1 MLILVSNQSSPR
13 TFFVCESAGVNKM
26 GRKKKKDKEKN
37 GNGNG
42 NGNGKNGKG
51 WLSGDTKRSIAAV
64 FLIALALLAVFSL
77 FGGAGTFGNYFNKV
91 MSLAF
96 GVGRYLLPVLMI
108 AVGFMYFRRDSESYY
123 VFVAAGFLIFFA
135 AILGFIHI
143 FYPLSEMVTAAKSGQ
158 GGGFLGAALAYPA
171 LKFFGMAAGMIVLI
185 AVALAALLLA
195 LNVPLRALL
204 KPVEWLKESSSAEA
218 TEDEEEKEG
227 AKIEIE
233 EKKPSAAQKISE
245 ILKRRE
251 EKPATVPRAPMPDKQ
266 RMIAGWKLPPLD
278 LLERASGKAKAGD
291 IETNAK
297 IIQETFKNF
306 GIEVEIGEISVG
318 PSVTQYCFKPAA
330 GIRLSKITGLNNNLS
345 LALAAHPIR
354 IEAPIPGKS
363 LIGIE
368 VPNKTSTMVRL
379 RDILE
384 SKEFEERKTNLTL
397 ALGQDVAGNYILGDL
412 TEMPHLMIAGATGT
426 GKSVSINTI
435 IVSLLYQNS
444 PDDLKLIL
452 VDPKRVE
459 LTGYNGIPHLLTP
472 TVVENGKVANS
483 LKWAIGEMER
493 RYKML
498 QEASSRDISSY
509 NEKIKP
515 GQTKNIVNEETGEV
529 IGEEEV
535 KRLPFIVIIIDELA
549 DIMAAHSKEVEAA
562 IVRLAQMARAVGIHL
577 IVSTQRP
584 SVEVLTGL
592 IKANIT
598 TRIAF
603 QVATQIDSRTILDMS
618 GAEKLLGNGD
628 MLYLSARSPKPK
640 RVQGVF
646 VSESEVK
653 RVVKS
658 IKSQLTEDVEYD
670 DEITAPQKVSFGGKM
685 TGAGSLSGDDE
696 GDEFYEE
703 AKDTVV
709 KAGKA
714 SASLLQRRLRVGYAR
729 AARLLDLLEAN
740 GVIGPADGSKPR
752 EILVD
757 APVGPVNAAGEVQYD
772 DDFQDQK
779 QRDRWQM

>member
-1 MLILVSNQSSPR
+1 
-13 TFFVCESAGVNKM
+13 M

-42 NGNGKNGKG
+42 YKSHKKWG
-51 WLSGDTKRSIAAV
+51 LAGDTKRSIAAV
-64 FLIALALLAVFSL
+64 FLIALAILAVFSL
-77 FGGAGTFGNYFNKV
+77 FGGAGTFGTYFNKIL
-91 MSLAF
+91 SLAF
-96 GVGRYLLPVLMI
+96 GVGRFLLPVLMVV
-108 AVGFMYFRRDSESYY
+108 VGFMYFRRDTDSYY
-123 VFVAAGFLIFFA
+123 VFVAAGFFVFFA

-143 FYPLSEMVTAAKSGQ
+143 FYPLADMVVVAKAGE
-158 GGGFLGAALAYPA
+158 GGGFLGAAAAYPA
-171 LKFFGMAAGMIVLI
+171 LKFFGFSAGIIVLLAI
-185 AVALAALLLA
+185 ALASLLLA

-204 KPVEWLKESSSAEA
+204 KPVEWMKERK
-218 TEDEEEKEG
+218 DEEEDE
-227 AKIEIE
+227 KIAPVPAAAVAMAEP
-233 EKKPSAAQKISE
+233 KPSAAVRISE
-245 ILKRRE
+245 IIKGRT
-251 EKPATVPRAPMPDKQ
+251 EKPVAERKMMMSDKQ

-278 LLERASGKAKAGD
+278 LLERTTGKSKAGD
-291 IETNAK
+291 IEENAK

-306 GIEVEIGEISVG
+306 GIETEIGEISVG
-318 PSVTQYCFKPAA
+318 PAVTQYCFKPAS
-330 GIRLSKITGLNNNLS
+330 GIKLSKITGLSNNLS
-345 LALAAHPIR
+345 LALAQHPIR

-368 VPNKTSTMVRL
+368 VPNKVSTMVRL
-379 RDILE
+379 RDIME
-384 SKEFEERKTNLTL
+384 SSEFAERKTNLTL
-397 ALGQDVAGNYILGDL
+397 ALGQDVGGNYILGDL

-426 GKSVSINTI
+426 GKSVGINTI
-435 IVSLLYQNS
+435 ITSLLYQNS

-459 LTGYNGIPHLLTP
+459 LTAFNGIPHLLTP
-472 TVVENGKVANS
+472 TIVENGKVANS

-498 QEASSRDISSY
+498 QEASSRDIFSY
-509 NEKIKP
+509 NSKIKE
-515 GQTKNIVNEETGEV
+515 GQKKNIVDEETGEV
-529 IGEEEV
+529 LGEEEV

-549 DIMAAHSKEVEAA
+549 DIMVSHSKEVEAA

-603 QVATQIDSRTILDMS
+603 QVATQIDSRTILDMG

-628 MLYLSARSPKPK
+628 MLYLSSRSPKPK
-640 RVQGVF
+640 RIQGVF

-658 IKSQLTEDVEYD
+658 IKSQLDGEVEYD
-670 DEITAPQKVSFGGKM
+670 EDVTATQRVSFGGKM
-685 TGAGSLSGDDE
+685 NGAVTGNEEGDDL
-696 GDEFYEE
+696 YEE

-709 KAGKA
+709 KSGKA

-729 AARLLDLLEAN
+729 AARLLDILEAN
-740 GVIGPADGSKPR
+740 GVIGQADGSKPR
-752 EILVD
+752 EILADSSVSAA
-757 APVGPVNAAGEVQYD
+757 APSEVQYD
-772 DDFQDQK
+772 DDLDDQK
-779 QRDRWQM
+779 KRERWQM

>member
-1 MLILVSNQSSPR
+1 
-13 TFFVCESAGVNKM
+13 M
-26 GRKKKKDKEKN
+26 GRRKKKDSEKEN

-42 NGNGKNGKG
+42 RGRPSKNRG
-51 WLSGDTKRSIAAV
+51 LSSDTKRSIVAV
-64 FLIALALLAVFSL
+64 FLIALAILAIFSL
-77 FGGAGTFGNYFNKV
+77 FGGAGTFGSYLSKTL
-91 MSLAF
+91 SLAF
-96 GVGRYLLPVLMI
+96 GMGRFLLPVLML
-108 AVGFMYFRRDSESYY
+108 AVGFLYFRRDTESYY
-123 VFVAAGFLIFFA
+123 VFVAAGFVLFFA
-135 AILGFIHI
+135 SILGIVHI
-143 FYPLSEMVTAAKSGQ
+143 FYPLDKMLAAAKIGA
-158 GGGFLGAALAYPA
+158 GGGFFGAATAYPV
-171 LKFFGMAAGMIVLI
+171 LKLFGFWAGLIVLAAI
-185 AVALAALLLA
+185 ALASFLLA

-204 KPVEWLKESSSAEA
+204 APIEWFKEKQAEY
-218 TEDEEEKEG
+218 EEQEEEEQEKPE
-227 AKIEIE
+227 ADTERKIS
-233 EKKPSAAQKISE
+233 PVAKISE
-245 ILKRRE
+245 VLKRKSDQSAETRGISAA
-251 EKPATVPRAPMPDKQ
+251 EKH
-266 RMIAGWKLPPLD
+266 RMVSGWKLPPLD
-278 LLERASGKAKAGD
+278 LLERTSGKAKAGD
-291 IETNAK
+291 IEGNAK

-306 GIEVEIGEISVG
+306 GIETEIGEISVG

-330 GIRLSKITGLNNNLS
+330 GIKLSKITGLNNNLS

-368 VPNKTSTMVRL
+368 VPNKSSTLVRL
-379 RDILE
+379 RDIIE
-384 SKEFEERKTNLTL
+384 SPDFSERKTNLTL

-426 GKSVSINTI
+426 GKSVCINTLI
-435 IVSLLYQNS
+435 TTLLYQNS

-452 VDPKRVE
+452 IDPKRVE
-459 LTGYNGIPHLLTP
+459 LTAFNGIPHLLTP
-472 TVVENGKVANS
+472 TVVDNGKVANS
-483 LKWAIGEMER
+483 LKWAIGQMES
-493 RYKML
+493 RYKLL
-498 QEASSRDISSY
+498 QGAGSRDIFSY
-509 NEKIKP
+509 NTKIKE
-515 GQTKNIVNEETGEV
+515 GQKREIVDEETGEV

-549 DIMAAHSKEVEAA
+549 DIMASHSKEVEAA

-603 QVATQIDSRTILDMS
+603 QVATQIDSRTILDM
-618 GAEKLLGNGD
+618 GGGEKLLGNGD

-640 RVQGVF
+640 RIQGVF

-658 IKSQLTEDVEYD
+658 IKGQLEGDVEYNE
-670 DEITAPQKVSFGGKM
+670 EITAPQKINTGGKFVGG
-685 TGAGSLSGDDE
+685 GADME

-740 GVIGPADGSKPR
+740 GIIGQADGSKPR

-757 APVGPVNAAGEVQYD
+757 QPRGGGRDPEIAYED
-772 DDFQDQK
+772 DQK
-779 QRDRWQM
+779 DQEKREKWQM

>member
-1 MLILVSNQSSPR
+1 
-13 TFFVCESAGVNKM
+13 M

-37 GNGNG
+37 GKNGNG
-42 NGNGKNGKG
+42 NGNGYASRKKSV
-51 WLSGDTKRSIAAV
+51 LKSDTKRSILAI
-64 FLIALALLAVFSL
+64 FLIAVALLAVFSL
-77 FGGAGTFGNYFNKV
+77 FGGAGTFGTYFNKIL
-91 MSLAF
+91 SLAF
-96 GVGRYLLPVLMI
+96 GLGRFLLPALMI
-108 AVGFMYFRRDSESYY
+108 VVGFMYFRRDTDSYY
-123 VFVAAGFLIFFA
+123 VFVAAGFFVFFA
-135 AILGFIHI
+135 AIIGFIHI
-143 FYPLSEMVTAAKSGQ
+143 FYPLQKMLAIAQSGQ
-158 GGGFLGAALAYPA
+158 GGGFLGAATAYPA
-171 LKFFGMAAGMIVLI
+171 LKFFGFSAGIIVLL

-204 KPVEWLKESSSAEA
+204 KPMEWMKKSDEEDESQEIPVAKPPAAAEA
-218 TEDEEEKEG
+218 LAGK
-227 AKIEIE
+227 
-233 EKKPSAAQKISE
+233 SAAARISE
-245 ILKRRE
+245 IIKGRT
-251 EKPATVPRAPMPDKQ
+251 EKPISERKMMMPDKQ

-278 LLERASGKAKAGD
+278 LLERTTGKSKAGD
-291 IETNAK
+291 IEVNAK

-306 GIEVEIGEISVG
+306 GIETEIGEISVG

-330 GIRLSKITGLNNNLS
+330 GIKLSKITGLNNNLS
-345 LALAAHPIR
+345 LALAQHPIR

-368 VPNKTSTMVRL
+368 VPNKVSTMVRL
-379 RDILE
+379 RDFME
-384 SKEFEERKTNLTL
+384 SAEFAERKTNLTL
-397 ALGQDVAGNYILGDL
+397 ALGQDVGGNYILGDL

-426 GKSVSINTI
+426 GKSVGINTI
-435 IVSLLYQNS
+435 ITSLLYQNS
-444 PDDLKLIL
+444 PEDLKFIL

-459 LTGYNGIPHLLTP
+459 LTAFNGIPHLLTP
-472 TVVENGKVANS
+472 TIVENGKVANS

-498 QEASSRDISSY
+498 QESASRDIFSY

-515 GQTKNIVNEETGEV
+515 DQKKNIIDEETGEIV
-529 IGEEEV
+529 GEEGV
-535 KRLPFIVIIIDELA
+535 KRLPYIVIIIDELA
-549 DIMAAHSKEVEAA
+549 DIMASHSKDVEAA

-603 QVATQIDSRTILDMS
+603 QVATQIDSRTILDMG

-640 RVQGVF
+640 RIQGVF

-658 IKSQLTEDVEYD
+658 IKSQLEGEVEYD
-670 DEITAPQKVSFGGKM
+670 EEVTATQRVSFGGKM
-685 TGAGSLSGDDE
+685 NGAVGGGDEE
-696 GDEFYEE
+696 GDELYEE
-703 AKDTVV
+703 AKDTVI
-709 KAGKA
+709 KSGKA

-729 AARLLDLLEAN
+729 AARLLDILEAN
-740 GVIGPADGSKPR
+740 GVIGQADGSKPR

-757 APVGPVNAAGEVQYD
+757 APAMPVAASGEVKYED
-772 DDFQDQK
+772 ELDDQK
-779 QRDRWQM
+779 KRERWQM

>member
-1 MLILVSNQSSPR
+1 
-13 TFFVCESAGVNKM
+13 M

-37 GNGNG
+37 GNGG
-42 NGNGKNGKG
+42 NGNGYKPKKKWG
-51 WLSGDTKRSIAAV
+51 LAGDTKRSIAAV
-64 FLIALALLAVFSL
+64 FLIALAILAVFSL
-77 FGGAGTFGNYFNKV
+77 FGGAGTFGTYFNKIL
-91 MSLAF
+91 SLAF
-96 GVGRYLLPVLMI
+96 GIGRFLLPILMI
-108 AVGFMYFRRDSESYY
+108 VVGFMYFRRDTDSYY
-123 VFVAAGFLIFFA
+123 VFVAAGFFVFFA
-135 AILGFIHI
+135 AILGLVHI
-143 FYPLSEMVTAAKSGQ
+143 FFPLSQMVAIAKNGE
-158 GGGFLGAALAYPA
+158 GGGFLGAAAAYPA
-171 LKFFGMAAGMIVLI
+171 LKYFGFSAGMVVLSAI
-185 AVALAALLLA
+185 ALASLLLA

-204 KPVEWLKESSSAEA
+204 KPVEWMKERKE
-218 TEDEEEKEG
+218 EDEEGEDE
-227 AKIEIE
+227 EIIGSKSPAAAE
-233 EKKPSAAQKISE
+233 ALAGKSAAARISE
-245 ILKRRE
+245 ILKR
-251 EKPATVPRAPMPDKQ
+251 KKDQPAPERKMMMPDKQ

-278 LLERASGKAKAGD
+278 LLERTTGKSKAGD
-291 IETNAK
+291 IEANAK

-306 GIEVEIGEISVG
+306 GIETEIGEISVG

-330 GIRLSKITGLNNNLS
+330 GIKLSKITGLNNNLS
-345 LALAAHPIR
+345 LALAQHPIR

-368 VPNKTSTMVRL
+368 VPNKVSTMVRL
-379 RDILE
+379 RDFME
-384 SKEFEERKTNLTL
+384 SAQFSEKKTNLTL
-397 ALGQDVAGNYILGDL
+397 ALGQDVGGNYIFGDL

-426 GKSVSINTI
+426 GKSVGINTI
-435 IVSLLYQNS
+435 ITSLLYQNS
-444 PDDLKLIL
+444 PEDLKLIL

-459 LTGYNGIPHLLTP
+459 LTAFNGIPHLLTP
-472 TVVENGKVANS
+472 TVVENGKVANA

-498 QEASSRDISSY
+498 QEASSRDIFSY

-515 GQTKNIVNEETGEV
+515 DQKKNVINEETGEV

-535 KRLPFIVIIIDELA
+535 KRLPYIVIIIDELA
-549 DIMAAHSKEVEAA
+549 DIMASHSKDVEAA

-603 QVATQIDSRTILDMS
+603 QVATQIDSRTILDMG

-640 RVQGVF
+640 RIQGVF

-658 IKSQLTEDVEYD
+658 IKSQLDGDVEYN
-670 DEITAPQKVSFGGKM
+670 EEVTATQRISFGGKM
-685 TGAGSLSGDDE
+685 TGAVGGDEE
-696 GDEFYEE
+696 GDELYEE
-703 AKDTVV
+703 AKDMVI
-709 KAGKA
+709 KSGKA

-729 AARLLDLLEAN
+729 AARLLDILEAN
-740 GVIGPADGSKPR
+740 GVIGQADGSKPR

-757 APVGPVNAAGEVQYD
+757 SPAAPSTAPGEVQYED
-772 DDFQDQK
+772 ELDDQK
-779 QRDRWQM
+779 KRERWQM

>member
-1 MLILVSNQSSPR
+1 
-13 TFFVCESAGVNKM
+13 M

-37 GNGNG
+37 GNSNG
-42 NGNGKNGKG
+42 NGNGYKPKKKWG
-51 WLSGDTKRSIAAV
+51 LAGDTKRSIAAV
-64 FLIALALLAVFSL
+64 FLIALAILAVFSL
-77 FGGAGTFGNYFNKV
+77 FGGAGTFGTYFNKIL
-91 MSLAF
+91 SLAF
-96 GVGRYLLPVLMI
+96 GAGRFLLPVLMI
-108 AVGFMYFRRDSESYY
+108 VVGFMYFRRDTDSYY
-123 VFVAAGFLIFFA
+123 VFVAAGFFVFFA

-143 FYPLSEMVTAAKSGQ
+143 FYPLSKMVAMAQSGQ
-158 GGGFLGAALAYPA
+158 GGGFLGAAAAYPA
-171 LKFFGMAAGMIVLI
+171 LRLFGFSAGIIVLL
-185 AVALAALLLA
+185 ALALASLLLA

-204 KPVEWLKESSSAEA
+204 KPVEWMKKRS
-218 TEDEEEKEG
+218 DEEEEG
-227 AKIEIE
+227 ETSIS
-233 EKKPSAAQKISE
+233 KPPAAAEALVGKSTAVRISE
-245 ILKRRE
+245 IIKGRT
-251 EKPATVPRAPMPDKQ
+251 EKSAPDWKMMMPDKQ

-278 LLERASGKAKAGD
+278 LLERTTGKSKAGD
-291 IETNAK
+291 IEANAK

-306 GIEVEIGEISVG
+306 GIETEIGEISVG

-330 GIRLSKITGLNNNLS
+330 GIKLSKITGLNNNLS
-345 LALAAHPIR
+345 LALAQHPIR

-368 VPNKTSTMVRL
+368 VPNKVSTMVRL
-379 RDILE
+379 RDFVE
-384 SKEFEERKTNLTL
+384 SVKFAERKTNLTL
-397 ALGQDVAGNYILGDL
+397 ALGQDVSGNYIFGDL

-435 IVSLLYQNS
+435 ITTLLYQNS
-444 PDDLKLIL
+444 PDDLKMILI
-452 VDPKRVE
+452 DPKRVE
-459 LTGYNGIPHLLTP
+459 LTAFNGIPHLLTP

-498 QEASSRDISSY
+498 QESASRDIFSY

-515 GQTKNIVNEETGEV
+515 EQKKNIINEETGEV
-529 IGEEEV
+529 LGEEEV
-535 KRLPFIVIIIDELA
+535 KRLPYIVIIIDELA
-549 DIMAAHSKEVEAA
+549 DIMASHSKDVEAA

-603 QVATQIDSRTILDMS
+603 QVATQIDSRTILDMG

-640 RVQGVF
+640 RIQGVF

-658 IKSQLTEDVEYD
+658 IKSQLDGEVEYD
-670 DEITAPQKVSFGGKM
+670 EEVTATQRVSFSGKM
-685 TGAGSLSGDDE
+685 TGAFGGDQE
-696 GDEFYEE
+696 GDELYEE
-703 AKDTVV
+703 AKDTVI
-709 KAGKA
+709 KSGKA

-729 AARLLDLLEAN
+729 AARLLDILEAN
-740 GVIGPADGSKPR
+740 GVIGQADGSKPR

-757 APVGPVNAAGEVQYD
+757 SPVSAAATGEVQYED
-772 DDFQDQK
+772 ELADEK
-779 QRDRWQM
+779 KRERWQM